1 MAIEPMQTPEQ
12 RKALAE
18 ARNSHTKWGDA
29 RGTMGTDPRGDSAYR
44 LIGSHERAPPDPRKV
59 AIREAGKRGLPAP
72 GGPKGMNAPLPA
84 KQPKGR

>member
-29 RGTMGTDPRGDSAYR
+29 RGTMETDPRGDSAYR
-44 LIGSHERAPPDPRKV
+44 LIGSHARLPTPARRRSVRQGSEVFRRRAARR
-59 AIREAGKRGLPAP
+59 A
-72 GGPKGMNAPLPA
+72 
-84 KQPKGR
+84 